1 MHSQIEAILFDFDGV
16 LADTEPLH
24 WSCWN
29 EALQTLGVSITWEAY
44 SAHCIGI
51 SDKAFLEALGRVS
64 TPPRSLDEL
73 WPTYPLKKKL
83 FAERATRGGLISA
96 ETKAL
101 LEELHSIPL
110 AVVTS
115 SATSEIRAI
124 LETEKVLDC
133 FQATVY
139 GDEVTNLKPHPEP
152 YLTAM
157 QRLGVSSAIVL
168 EDSGPGIASGR
179 AAGCEV
185 LEVKHAS
192 DVPAL
197 LRARL
202 NGQLSLPASL
212 LE

>member
-1 MHSQIEAILFDFDGV
+1 MHQPIEAILFDFDGV

-24 WSCWN
+24 WACWN
-29 EALQTLGVSITWEAY
+29 EALQTLGVSISWEAY
-44 SAHCIGI
+44 SANCIGI
-51 SDKAFLEALGRVS
+51 SDRAFLEAMGRVS

-83 FAERATRGGLISA
+83 FAERATRGGIISQ

-101 LEELHSIPL
+101 LKDLQPIPL

-115 SATSEIRAI
+115 SATSEISAI
-124 LETEKVLDC
+124 LRAENVLDQ
-133 FQATVY
+133 FRVTVY

-157 QRLGVSSAIVL
+157 QRLGVKSAIVL

-185 LEVKHAS
+185 IEVQRAS
-192 DVPAL
+192 DVPSL

-202 NGQLSLPASL
+202 NGQLR
-212 LE
+212 

>member
-1 MHSQIEAILFDFDGV
+1 MHQQIEAILFDFDGV

-24 WSCWN
+24 WACWN
-29 EALQTLGVSITWEAY
+29 EALQTLGVSISWEAY
-44 SAHCIGI
+44 SANCIGI
-51 SDKAFLEALGRVS
+51 SDRAFLEAMGRVS
-64 TPPRSLDEL
+64 IPPRSLDEL

-83 FAERATRGGLISA
+83 FAGRATRGNLISP
-96 ETKAL
+96 ETKAIL
-101 LEELHSIPL
+101 QELQSIPL

-115 SATSEIRAI
+115 SATSEISVI
-124 LETEKVLDC
+124 LKTENVLDR
-133 FQATVY
+133 FKTAVY

-157 QRLGVSSAIVL
+157 KRLGVNSALVL
-168 EDSGPGIASGR
+168 EDSGPGMASGR

-185 LEVKHAS
+185 IEVKHAS

-202 NGQLSLPASL
+202 NGQLR
-212 LE
+212 

>member
-24 WSCWN
+24 WACWN
-29 EALQTLGVSITWEAY
+29 EALQTLGVSISWEAY
-44 SAHCIGI
+44 SANCIGI
-51 SDKAFLEALGRVS
+51 SDRAFLEALGRVS
-64 TPPRSLDEL
+64 IPPRPLDEL

-83 FAERATRGGLISA
+83 FAERASGGNIISD

-101 LEELHSIPL
+101 LQDLSGIPL

-115 SATSEIRAI
+115 SATSEISAI
-124 LETEKVLDC
+124 LKAEKVLDR

-157 QRLGVSSAIVL
+157 QRLGVTSAIVL
-168 EDSGPGIASGR
+168 EDSGPGMASGR

-185 LEVKHAS
+185 IEVKHAS
-192 DVPAL
+192 DVPGL

-202 NGQLSLPASL
+202 NGQLK
-212 LE
+212 

>member
-1 MHSQIEAILFDFDGV
+1 MGFWLTLNRSTGPAGTRPCRL
-16 LADTEPLH
+16 
-24 WSCWN
+24 
-29 EALQTLGVSITWEAY
+29 LGVSISWEAY
-44 SAHCIGI
+44 SANCIGI
-51 SDKAFLEALGRVS
+51 SDRAFLEALGRVS
-64 TPPRSLDEL
+64 IPPRPLDEL

-83 FAERATRGGLISA
+83 FAERATSGNIVSD

-101 LEELHSIPL
+101 LQDLSGIPL

-115 SATSEIRAI
+115 SATSEISAI
-124 LETEKVLDC
+124 LKAEKILDC

-157 QRLGVSSAIVL
+157 QRLGVNSAIVL
-168 EDSGPGIASGR
+168 EDSGPGMASGR

-185 LEVKHAS
+185 IEVKHAS
-192 DVPAL
+192 DVPGL

-202 NGQLSLPASL
+202 NGQLG
-212 LE
+212 

>member
-24 WSCWN
+24 WACWN
-29 EALQTLGVSITWEAY
+29 EALGSLGVSISWEAY
-44 SAHCIGI
+44 AEHCIGI
-51 SDKAFLEALGRVS
+51 SDRAFLEALGRVS
-64 TPPRSLDEL
+64 IPPRPLDEL

-83 FAERATRGGLISA
+83 FAERAVTGNLIAA

-101 LEELHSIPL
+101 LEELSPLKL

-115 SATSEIRAI
+115 SAASEIGAI
-124 LETEKVLDC
+124 LMAESILDC

-139 GDEVTNLKPHPEP
+139 GDEVVNLKPDPEP

-157 QRLGVSSAIVL
+157 QRLGVTRALVL
-168 EDSGPGIASGR
+168 EDSAPGIASGK

-185 LEVKHAS
+185 IEVKRAS

-197 LRARL
+197 VRARL
-202 NGQLSLPASL
+202 NGQLK
-212 LE
+212 

>member
-24 WSCWN
+24 WACWN
-29 EALQTLGVSITWEAY
+29 EALGSLGVSISWDAY
-44 SAHCIGI
+44 RENCIGI
-51 SDKAFLEALGRVS
+51 SDRAFLEAMGRVS
-64 TPPRSLDEL
+64 IPPRALDEL
-73 WPTYPLKKKL
+73 WPTYPLKKKI
-83 FAERATRGGLISA
+83 FAERATQGNLIPA

-101 LEELHSIPL
+101 LEELQGIPL

-115 SATSEIRAI
+115 SAASEISAI
-124 LETEKVLDC
+124 LKEENVLHR

-139 GDEVTNLKPHPEP
+139 GDEVANLKPDPEP

-157 QRLGVSSAIVL
+157 QRLGVTSGLVL
-168 EDSGPGIASGR
+168 EDSLPGMASGR

-185 LEVKHAS
+185 IAVKNAA

-197 LRARL
+197 VRARL
-202 NGQLSLPASL
+202 NGQLK
-212 LE
+212 

>member
-24 WSCWN
+24 WACWN
-29 EALQTLGVSITWEAY
+29 EALQTLGVSISWEAY
-44 SAHCIGI
+44 SANCIGI
-51 SDKAFLEALGRVS
+51 SDRAFLEALGRVS
-64 TPPRSLDEL
+64 IPPRPLDEL

-83 FAERATRGGLISA
+83 FAERATSGNIISN
-96 ETKAL
+96 ETKSL
-101 LEELHSIPL
+101 LQDLSGIPL

-115 SATSEIRAI
+115 SATSEISAI
-124 LETEKVLDC
+124 LKAEKVLDR

-157 QRLGVSSAIVL
+157 QRLGVTSAIVL
-168 EDSGPGIASGR
+168 EDSGPGMASGR

-185 LEVKHAS
+185 IEVKHAS
-192 DVPAL
+192 DVPGL

-202 NGQLSLPASL
+202 NGQLK
-212 LE
+212 